1 MRRKNPASAHQPA
14 AAPAAVAP
22 VAAAPAAAALPLTF
36 SSPTAAIGA
45 RVKAVG
51 REFAARGLLDA
62 QPFGEGDTLVH
73 EHLRRCQGALIVAGK
88 AEMSDASTAEGV
100 KKAVLAAAQSE
111 VALLNAA
118 MKTRNEEWVEIVVPD
133 SYVYFRTLEDRQG
146 GNMPPFVGAPGGE
159 QRGEQ
164 TWAEYV
170 KHANDNFV
178 LPALMKAAAA
188 SASVAPPPAPGM
200 SDAFGQAAGAEDS
213 LIQSIVAARTAA
225 TSARASASTS
235 ASASAQLVEL
245 LRIRR
250 HGDPIPRCRLRSWAI
265 YLVTASEAGKL
276 IYEWSRPGSKIVI
289 TYFGAVGSAERLL
302 PRQLEHVCQLSPSV
316 LRPA

>member
-1 MRRKNPASAHQPA
+1 M
-14 AAPAAVAP
+14 AP

-118 MKTRNEEWVEIVVPD
+118 MKTGNEEWVEIVVPD
-133 SYVYFRTLEDRQG
+133 SYVYFRTLEDTFRTHTS
-146 GNMPPFVGAPGGE
+146 NTAVLVDSDLAKM
-159 QRGEQ
+159 
-164 TWAEYV
+164 YV
-170 KHANDNFV
+170 EPKEGRP
-178 LPALMKAAAA
+178 LPY
-188 SASVAPPPAPGM
+188 
-200 SDAFGQAAGAEDS
+200 
-213 LIQSIVAARTAA
+213 
-225 TSARASASTS
+225 
-235 ASASAQLVEL
+235 
-245 LRIRR
+245 
-250 HGDPIPRCRLRSWAI
+250 W
-265 YLVTASEAGKL
+265 
-276 IYEWSRPGSKIVI
+276 
-289 TYFGAVGSAERLL
+289 
-302 PRQLEHVCQLSPSV
+302 
-316 LRPA
+316 